1 MEKYKIILAD
11 DHNLFLQAMKN
22 LINSQ
27 KDMEV
32 IATAND
38 GDELIDILKSFTPD
52 MILLDITMPNLKG
65 IEALNLIKVEYPEI
79 KIIMLTMHKSRAYM
93 NKAISSGADGFLLKE
108 NSDMELFSAIKKV
121 RDGENY
127 INVDLAVELSKE
139 QPAVKSSN
147 DVPLSYFSDREKEI
161 IKLIAQGM
169 SNKDV
174 ASALELSPR
183 TIENHRSN
191 IMKKLKT
198 NKIADLIRYAFRK
211 GLVPVD

>member
-22 LINSQ
+22 LINSE

-32 IATAND
+32 IATAKD
-38 GDELIDILKSFTPD
+38 GAELMEILTKLTPD
-52 MILLDITMPNLKG
+52 MILLDITMPNIKG
-65 IEALNLIKVEYPEI
+65 IEALNLIKKKYPLI

-93 NKAISSGADGFLLKE
+93 NTAISSGADGFLLKE
-108 NSDMELFSAIKKV
+108 NSDIELFAAIKKV
-121 RDGENY
+121 REGENF
-127 INVDLAVELSKE
+127 INVDLAIELSKE
-139 QPAVKSSN
+139 PPAVRSSDN
-147 DVPLSYFSDREKEI
+147 VPLSSFSDREKEI

-174 ASALELSPR
+174 ASVLELSPR
-183 TIENHRSN
+183 TIENHRSK

-198 NKIADLIRYAFRK
+198 NKIADLIRYAFLK
-211 GLVPVD
+211 SLIVVS